1 MVVAGLAILGIG
13 CRRAAKVKS
22 PPNIV
27 LIVIDTLRA
36 DKMSAYGFPL
46 STSPELDQLAE
57 DGVRFA
63 TVVAQSSWTR
73 PSIGSMLTSRY
84 PRSIGI
90 YKEKLHKLDER
101 FDTLA
106 ERLKAGGYTTVGS
119 TANPNINSSF
129 GFDQGFDHYVDSDVL
144 WSWMDPEPGKRSFG
158 KHPLLTAAKVFDS
171 ALRWIDGHG
180 AHPYYVQLNVMEV
193 HEANRWFRKREV
205 DQALFE
211 NDPAR
216 PYLLALHNVSRQIG
230 RFVRTLSGRPG
241 WRNTLFVITSDHGEG
256 LLDHPNVAA
265 SRGHGHLLYES
276 QLVVPLIL
284 YHPAGGLPAGTV
296 IKEKVRLLDLMPTL
310 LDYAKVRPP
319 RAMDGRSL
327 MALVR
332 KDGPVGLPEHFM
344 IETELDP
351 SDKIGVYT
359 PAWKY
364 IENRDGQEGVNPIEL
379 QAFGAVE
386 NGAKTDVGSLH
397 SDIMQKLAALVS
409 DWERSH
415 PKAPPVQHGEDLSPI
430 EMEQL
435 RALGYI
441 E

>member
-1 MVVAGLAILGIG
+1 MVIAGLTILGTG
-13 CRRAAKVKS
+13 CRRTEKVKS
-22 PPNIV
+22 PPNVV

-46 STSPELDQLAE
+46 PTSPELDQLAA

-63 TVVAQSSWTR
+63 TVIAQSSWTR

-90 YKEKLHKLDER
+90 YKEKLHKLDGR

-106 ERLKAGGYTTVGS
+106 ESLKAGGYTTVGS

-129 GFDQGFDHYVDSDVL
+129 GFDQGFDHYIDSDVL
-144 WSWMDPEPGKRSFG
+144 WSWMKPEPGKRSVG
-158 KHPLLTAAKVFDS
+158 KHDLLTASDVFDS

-193 HEANRWFRKREV
+193 HEANRWFRKPTV
-205 DQALFE
+205 DQDLFE

-241 WRNTLFVITSDHGEG
+241 WDNTLFVITSDHGEG
-256 LLDHPNVAA
+256 LLDHPDVAV
-265 SRGHGHLLYES
+265 SRGHGHLLYET

-296 IKEKVRLLDLMPTL
+296 IKERVRLLDLMPTL
-310 LDYAKVRPP
+310 LDYATVSPP
-319 RAMDGRSL
+319 KAMDGRSL
-327 MALVR
+327 MPLIR
-332 KDGPVGLPEHFM
+332 KDGRVELPKHFM
-344 IETELDP
+344 IEIELSP
-351 SDKIGVYT
+351 SEKIGVYT

-364 IENRDGQEGVNPIEL
+364 FENRDGHEGTNPFEL
-379 QAFGAVE
+379 QVFGSVE

-397 SDIMQKLAALVS
+397 ADIMRKLKTAVS

-415 PKAPPVQHGEDLSPI
+415 PKAAPAEQGKDMSPI
-430 EMEQL
+430 ELEQL